1 MPDSC
6 DVKKKVMKKI
16 EKNRFIRPLRAH
28 RTALGR
34 IYAKIKTFFNPL
46 TTNHLQAY
54 PDFRPCD
61 DYLFAS

>member
-1 MPDSC
+1 M
-6 DVKKKVMKKI
+6 VMKKI
-16 EKNRFIRPLRAH
+16 EKNRSIRPFRAH

-34 IYAKIKTFFNPL
+34 KYAKIKTLFKPL
-46 TTNHLQAY
+46 TTNHLQTN